1 MTILSFT
8 YLLSIVVFITS
19 LLWIV
24 KEMGYNFI
32 LTLPGFFYVHFV
44 VFIFIGSP
52 VFFLLQGATNFQYI
66 IATHLVM
73 LIFPLGIAIMNKLMK
88 INYQLTFATYM
99 QEPVSDRQ
107 WGNQFLLLYLAV
119 LGIAM
124 SVTLLY
130 YSKLEIIPFNF
141 MINNV
146 MGDVNITDLA
156 KLRESSTTT
165 FKLGK
170 LHRYKFFMA
179 QLIPFLVVLALLKSK
194 LTKKNV
200 WRLLFFILAVFAMY
214 RSISDLQKKPLLDFI
229 ILLFIALWIFRGKIN
244 GKQVGILIGVSFG
257 ILSLM
262 YIYIMGLTNRPFLAL
277 LEGISSRLFLG
288 QTAPLYYYFSLF
300 PDSHDFLYGAS
311 LPNPAGIFQFEHFP
325 ITKWIFVNGLNRSWE
340 IVGTAP
346 SAFIGEMYANFGFPI
361 MVLSIFALASIL
373 QFIQIKF
380 ITRPRTLLSTA
391 FYTYFVFLSGQFAM
405 TGMFIVAHLYLIIFL
420 FAAII
425 FVDGY
430 SLLVGALKNE
440 K

>member
-1 MTILSFT
+1 
-8 YLLSIVVFITS
+8 
-19 LLWIV
+19 
-24 KEMGYNFI
+24 MGYNFI
-32 LTLPGFFYVHFV
+32 LTLPGFFYVHFI
-44 VFIFIGSP
+44 VFIFLGSP
-52 VFFLLQGATNFQYI
+52 VFFLFKGATNFQYI

-88 INYQLTFATYM
+88 IDYQLTFTTYM
-99 QEPVSDRQ
+99 QESINDQQ
-107 WGNQFLLLYLAV
+107 WGNQFLFLYLAV

-244 GKQVGILIGVSFG
+244 WQQVGILIGVSFG

-361 MVLSIFALASIL
+361 MVLSILILSLIL
-373 QFIQIKF
+373 QYIQIKF
-380 ITRPRTLLSTA
+380 ITRPRTLMLTA
-391 FYTYFVFLSGQFAM
+391 FYAYFVFLSGQFAM
-405 TGMFIVAHLYLIIFL
+405 TGLFVVAHLYLILFL
-420 FAAII
+420 FTAII

-430 SLLVGALKNE
+430 SLLVCALKNE

>member
-1 MTILSFT
+1 
-8 YLLSIVVFITS
+8 
-19 LLWIV
+19 
-24 KEMGYNFI
+24 MGYNFI

-119 LGIAM
+119 LSIAM

-229 ILLFIALWIFRGKIN
+229 ILLFIASWIFKGKIN
-244 GKQVGILIGVSFG
+244 WKQVGILIGVSFG

-361 MVLSIFALASIL
+361 MVLSILILSLIL
-373 QFIQIKF
+373 QYIQIKF
-380 ITRPRTLLSTA
+380 ITRPRTLLLTA
-391 FYTYFVFLSGQFAM
+391 FYAYFVFLSGQFAM
-405 TGMFIVAHLYLIIFL
+405 TGLFVVAHLYLILFL
-420 FAAII
+420 FTAII

-430 SLLVGALKNE
+430 SLLVCALKNE